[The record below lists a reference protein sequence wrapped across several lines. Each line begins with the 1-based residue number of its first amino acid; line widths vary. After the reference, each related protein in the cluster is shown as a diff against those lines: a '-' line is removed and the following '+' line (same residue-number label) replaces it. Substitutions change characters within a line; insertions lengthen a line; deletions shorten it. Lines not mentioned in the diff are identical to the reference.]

1 MLKEIRTKRNKNVI
15 INTIYKI
22 LWYKL
27 YVIYKKKK
35 VAIALTVI
43 IIQLFSFN
51 VPQHP
56 KNDTVR
62 TVIPTIIN
70 KDGTVK

>member
-1 MLKEIRTKRNKNVI
+1 MLLI
-15 INTIYKI
+15 
-22 LWYKL
+22 
-27 YVIYKKKK
+27 KKK
-35 VAIALTVI
+35 VTIALTVI